1 MDLSGLAGADDS
13 QAVAALLG
21 QPVIGDGVIGFDVD
35 EAVGRQPG
43 QDGRQDARQPAG
55 PEGGVQQDQ
64 ILQHGRPLVKPAGGV
79 GADDLDAGPC
89 PELLDAGVQATGDGG
104 VLFDHQH
111 AGGPARGGL
120 EAQGAGAGEEVQAMP
135 AGKVLPQ
142 PVEQGLA
149 HPVGGGP
156 QARRVGH
163 GQQAALPLAA
173 DDANAGGHGGVLGR
187 KPLVYRLCPLS
198 PLCPWVPISGRLAG
212 ADRL

>member
-1 MDLSGLAGADDS
+1 MDLSGLAGADDG

-21 QPVIGDGVIGFDVD
+21 QPVVGDGMIGFDVD

-43 QDGRQDARQPAG
+43 QDGRQDARKPAG
-55 PEGGVQQDQ
+55 PEGGIQQDQ
-64 ILQHGRPLVKPAGGV
+64 ILQHGRSLVKPAGSV
-79 GADDLDAGPC
+79 GADDLDAAPC
-89 PELLDAGVQATGDGG
+89 PELLRAGGQAAGDGG

-111 AGGPARGGL
+111 AGGPSRGGL
-120 EAQGAGAGEEVQAMP
+120 EAQGAGAGKKIQAMP
-135 AGKVLPQ
+135 AGKVLAQ

-173 DDANAGGHGGVLGR
+173 DDANAGGHGGVLGT
-187 KPLVYRLCPLS
+187 KPLVYRLCPVG
-198 PLCPWVPISGRLAG
+198 PLCPWVPISGRLAE